1 MSSTRKLRKHQLLL
15 EDSFDDE
22 EDDYKENET
31 SVTTPQKAERKVVSD
46 NEVSTRGLSPSLKK
60 KLLAKL
66 DEYGGAAAVSYD
78 NRLLSVICDL
88 DQDNFGSPNGKTPR
102 KRRKQCQNF
111 VYQFSKMDP
120 SKQAARR
127 AQILSY
133 KSDSHAVVRPFTIV
147 SPDLLKSF
155 AERSTKSIKAKPNTH
170 VQREP
175 TKKEVAE
182 K

>member
-1 MSSTRKLRKHQLLL
+1 
-15 EDSFDDE
+15 
-22 EDDYKENET
+22 
-31 SVTTPQKAERKVVSD
+31 
-46 NEVSTRGLSPSLKK
+46 
-60 KLLAKL
+60 L

-120 SKQAARR
+120 LKQAAKR

-133 KSDSHAVVRPFTIV
+133 KSDSPAVVRPFIV
-147 SPDLLKSF
+147 SPELPKSF
-155 AERSTKSIKAKPNTH
+155 AERNTKSIKAKSNTH

-175 TKKEVAE
+175 TKKEVADVLLDTISPT
-182 K
+182 KVIMASNNRNTDDNKNFDISTSSKCQSPLMHSSLIVTSPLPMLTRFL